1 MSKAPPPDAGSKR
14 AAEVSEAML
23 GMPGYADDSMFF
35 IVRYAERC
43 KVRAANRPRPCSTLT
58 IYP

>member
-1 MSKAPPPDAGSKR
+1 MGQDVEGGSKR

-35 IVRYAERC
+35 VVRYAEKA
-43 KVRAANRPRPCSTLT
+43 KVSRPVSRPTYT
-58 IYP
+58 RHH